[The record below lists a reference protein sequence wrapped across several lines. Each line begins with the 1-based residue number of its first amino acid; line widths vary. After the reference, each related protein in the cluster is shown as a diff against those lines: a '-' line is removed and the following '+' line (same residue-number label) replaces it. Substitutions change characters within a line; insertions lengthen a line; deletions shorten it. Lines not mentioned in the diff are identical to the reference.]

1 MCILTVSTVIY
12 VSQSVHIHTKLEG
25 LDMYLVGYIYTC
37 MLNDTFFFYLKL
49 FSLSSSSF
57 NW

>member
-1 MCILTVSTVIY
+1 MCILTVFTVIY

-37 MLNDTFFFYLKL
+37 MLNDTFFLLKTFYL
-49 FSLSSSSF
+49 
-57 NW
+57 

>member
-37 MLNDTFFFYLKL
+37 MLNDTFLLLKTFFFKFIL
-49 FSLSSSSF
+49 F
-57 NW
+57 

>member
-25 LDMYLVGYIYTC
+25 LHMYLVGYSYTC
-37 MLNDTFFFYLKL
+37 LFFYLKL
-49 FSLSSSSF
+49 FIF
-57 NW
+57 NFVLF